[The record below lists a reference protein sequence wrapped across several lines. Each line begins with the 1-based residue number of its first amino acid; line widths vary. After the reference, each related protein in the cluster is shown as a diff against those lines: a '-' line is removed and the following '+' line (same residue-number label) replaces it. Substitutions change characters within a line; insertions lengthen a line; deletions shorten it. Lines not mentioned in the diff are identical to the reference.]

1 MPSYYPWLDS
11 RIIDKLK
18 LILKL
23 SIYPAKRD
31 LEHATGVDTSSL
43 DAKGD
48 FVSLKSKVAM
58 LKVNRMN

>member
-1 MPSYYPWLDS
+1 MSNYPT
-11 RIIDKLK
+11 
-18 LILKL
+18 
-23 SIYPAKRD
+23 KRD